1 VRQDVLQNEATPV
14 LPLARE
20 KRFLKYSN
28 HQAWLSALMAGLNP
42 YRARTTPFACSSTAN
57 YGRLDPPTGSA
68 CGNRM
73 PTLGSSPRQS
83 GRPWRPN
90 SRGLSPGWRRPS
102 HPCTP
107 PPKDGRRKSTPRTI
121 AGTRPNRYPQ
131 SAAQLS
137 FLTVRPPGN
146 GRLHFCTEAWGA
158 RGLPEVYVCLHSVI
172 AARTAVSAGRDS
184 SRSAPR
190 LRQTAHK
197 RLAVEFDQIKE
208 PIRNEDVAPGDSTGQ
223 RKAEDT
229 GQEEQHQASSVTAAL
244 LRWLSAIRLLP
255 RLAAVRDT
263 ERLDTDASVSQASS

>member
-1 VRQDVLQNEATPV
+1 MRPAASSTGCRIAVGDGHRYPELFQ
-14 LPLARE
+14 
-20 KRFLKYSN
+20 S
-28 HQAWLSALMAGLNP
+28 S
-42 YRARTTPFACSSTAN
+42 CSSSF
-57 YGRLDPPTGSA
+57 LSWPPERSGGLFTQWTPS
-68 CGNRM
+68 RS
-73 PTLGSSPRQS
+73 PTFGGYP
-83 GRPWRPN
+83 
-90 SRGLSPGWRRPS
+90 
-102 HPCTP
+102 
-107 PPKDGRRKSTPRTI
+107 DSTLRSI
-121 AGTRPNRYPQ
+121 AGNRPNRYPQ